1 MSFLPVEFTPYL
13 KYATPP
19 LVGAFIG
26 YLTNRVA
33 IRMLFRP
40 LQEWRVF
47 GVRVPMT
54 PGVIPS
60 KRGQL
65 ADNMG
70 EVVGDHL
77 LTSAEIGKALKEEK
91 FQQHLLNVIS
101 ERVGDILHRDL
112 PSVAQLVPG
121 KFASYFDLGLRTVKY
136 QLKDN
141 VHQFIESDKFAEQ
154 IGQAIENKF
163 EQILDRQV
171 GELLTSGQRE
181 FLYAFLEESL
191 QRMLASP
198 VMESWVNEFVRQKVY
213 ETLQQEK
220 CLQEILPET
229 LLELLEASIRRQ
241 TPNILQKF
249 SEILK
254 DRQVRDNIVK
264 GVCGGVENFIGSL
277 GPMSAMV
284 QNFVSM
290 ETVEFKIREYL
301 DDKEEDIR
309 QWLGSEDLQQR
320 VAAILAE
327 RFTNFCSTPLV
338 KLINTEDAEKVD
350 VFCCTASEQIAALL
364 KDKEVAIALSAMIKT
379 NLETHLDDGNVR
391 IRTLIFDLFGPS
403 GAGSA
408 KLWAKNECVSLLRS
422 SDSRQTL
429 DVMLD
434 TLVDTVAN
442 KKIGKISN
450 VLPADVR
457 KEIYVS
463 IQKMAS
469 TMLEKEVPGLV
480 DSLDIK
486 RIVADKL
493 NSLDLLR
500 LEGLLLSIMEE
511 QFKYINLF
519 GALLGFLIGCLNL
532 VFLYL
537 N

>member
-1 MSFLPVEFTPYL
+1 MSFLPVELSPYL

-40 LQEWRVF
+40 LKEWRIL

-77 LTSAEIGKALKEEK
+77 LTSKEIGKALQEDK
-91 FQQHLLNVIS
+91 FQQHLLNVIA
-101 ERVGDILHRDL
+101 ERVGDVLHRDL
-112 PSVAQLVPG
+112 PSVAELVPE
-121 KFASYFDLGLRTVKY
+121 KFGIYFDLGLRTVKH
-136 QLKDN
+136 QLKEN
-141 VHQFIESDKFAEQ
+141 VHDFIGSEEFAEQ
-154 IGQAIENKF
+154 IGQAIEAKF
-163 EQILDRQV
+163 EHILDRQV
-171 GELLTSGQRE
+171 ADLLNSSQRD
-181 FLYAFLEESL
+181 FVYAFLEESL

-198 VMESWVNEFVRQKVY
+198 VMESWLNEFVRQKVY

-220 CLQEILPET
+220 CLDEVLPDS
-229 LLELLEASIRRQ
+229 LLELLESSIRQQ
-241 TPNILQKF
+241 TPNILNKLT
-249 SEILK
+249 EILK
-254 DRQVRDNIVK
+254 DQEVRDNIVR
-264 GVCGGVENFIGSL
+264 GACGGVENFITSL

-284 QNFVSM
+284 QNFISM
-290 ETVEFKIREYL
+290 ETVEIKIREYL
-301 DDKEEDIR
+301 HEKEEDI
-309 QWLGSEDLQQR
+309 QSWLGSEELQEK
-320 VAAILAE
+320 VAVILSE
-327 RFTNFCSTPLV
+327 RFAHFCATPLV
-338 KLINTEDAEKVD
+338 KLINTEDADKVD
-350 VFCCTASEQIAALL
+350 AFCGSASGQIAALL
-364 KDKEVAIALSAMIKT
+364 REKEVTTALTAMVKNNI
-379 NLETHLDDGNVR
+379 ETHLDDGNVR
-391 IRTLIFDLFGPS
+391 IRTLLFDFLGPQ
-403 GAGSA
+403 GAGT
-408 KLWAKNECVSLLRS
+408 AKNWVKKECVNLLRS
-422 SDSRQTL
+422 EDTKQTL
-429 DVMLD
+429 DSMLD
-434 TLVDTVAN
+434 SLVDTIVH

-450 VLPADVR
+450 FLPGDVR

-469 TMLEKEVPGLV
+469 AMLEKEVPGLV

-500 LEGLLLSIMEE
+500 LERLLLSIMEE

-519 GALLGFLIGCLNL
+519 GALLGFIIGCLNL
-532 VFLYL
+532 VFIHLL
-537 N
+537 